1 LPTFDSVPVGAGSGA
16 SASGVMSGVRIDPSS
31 GWIDGAVVGI
41 DVSWKKLP
49 PPPVAPRHPTLRL
62 AARGGGRLCA
72 STPGLGLHPATEL
85 MSRLWQS
92 IASIWAWLVLTSC
105 VLLWFPLMA
114 LLRLVTAPF
123 DPGRYAVG
131 YLFRR
136 IGPVMATLN
145 PLWRFRYEG
154 TLPADPRKPYVVV
167 SNHESFADILL
178 ISHLPWEMKWLSKA
192 ELFRIPVMGWMM
204 RLAGDI
210 PVKRGF
216 GPSAVEAM
224 ARCREALARRVSVM
238 IFPEGTRSPTR
249 DMLPFKDGAFRLAV
263 DAGVPILPLA
273 VLGTGSALPKHDWRF
288 NPSRATVRVLE
299 PVDTAGLGPEDV
311 PALRDRVRDV
321 IERARRELA
330 GGTA

>member
-1 LPTFDSVPVGAGSGA
+1 
-16 SASGVMSGVRIDPSS
+16 
-31 GWIDGAVVGI
+31 
-41 DVSWKKLP
+41 
-49 PPPVAPRHPTLRL
+49 
-62 AARGGGRLCA
+62 
-72 STPGLGLHPATEL
+72 

-92 IASIWAWLVLTSC
+92 LVSIWAWLVLAAC
-105 VLLWFPLMA
+105 IVLWLPVMA

-131 YLFRR
+131 YVFRR

-145 PLWRFRYEG
+145 PFWRFRFTG
-154 TLPADPRKPYVVV
+154 SMPANPRRPYVVV

-192 ELFRIPVMGWMM
+192 ELFRVPMLGWMM
-204 RLAGDI
+204 QLAGDI

-238 IFPEGTRSPTR
+238 IFPEGTRSATAEL
-249 DMLPFKDGAFRLAV
+249 LPFKDGAFRLAI

-273 VLGTGSALPKHDWRF
+273 LHGTSTALRKHDWRF
-288 NPSRATVRVLE
+288 GRSTAIVKVLD
-299 PVDTAGLGPEDV
+299 PVDTAGLTAADV
-311 PALRDRVRDV
+311 PALRDRVRAV
-321 IERARRELA
+321 IAATRDELA
-330 GGTA
+330 LEMRAASGT